1 MRSYDPKQESK
12 YIIYLDASYLYA
24 LAISKFLP
32 TNGFKCID
40 PKEFDL
46 NKFTS
51 NSSKDCVLEVGF
63 EYPK

>member
-1 MRSYDPKQESK
+1 M
-12 YIIYLDASYLYA
+12 IYLDASYLYA
-24 LAISKFLP
+24 LAMSKFLP

-40 PKEFDL
+40 HKEFDL